1 MLNAVTVSQIKRQL
15 SNINQQSK
23 NDQSMKHAF
32 LFCAL
37 LFSYFSHSQNSVQ
50 SEALPKIGTINGTV
64 IDQSLKQP
72 IPYATVAIKSD
83 DSVIQ
88 GGITEE
94 DGGFK
99 LTNISAGK
107 YILEVQFIGY
117 QTYQKN
123 ITISTENYKVN
134 LGTIALVENVTELE
148 GVSVVAERSTI
159 EQKIDRKVINVG
171 KDLTTQG
178 ASASDIMNNLPSI
191 NVDQQTG
198 ALSMRGNS
206 NVRVMVD
213 GKLSN
218 VPVEQLLK
226 QIPSTSIKQIEL
238 ITNPSAKYNPEGM
251 SGIINIILHK
261 NANIGFNGNLSVGLA
276 YEDQAKFNSALDLNY
291 RNGKLNLYGSY
302 GNNIS
307 KYTNDGRIERFD
319 DPASTGFNENQV
331 QLLDFLNNRKS
342 HLYKLGVDYL
352 INEKNTFSVFTNQNL
367 YDGKFNGQTDIINM
381 DPSVSDTR
389 QVFTQNNN
397 NHNEQYNVV
406 YKRDFEKDGHN
417 IELEVD
423 YSNFE
428 NEEDADFRF
437 MGTSVQ
443 PDYLDFV
450 DTRRQ
455 QTIANLDYVNPLSEN
470 SKLELGL
477 EYRTFETNVDYSS
490 TGLSYNEQGNLIPTP
505 DTDFVYGMDIYSAYA
520 TFGQNFDKWSY
531 QLGARM
537 EDVGVAADTNNVR
550 SFTDD
555 YLEIYP
561 SAFVTY
567 SPSEKNQFQMSFS
580 RRVDRPGLG
589 QVNPIR
595 EWSTPKISSYGNE
608 ELLPQFTNSYEI
620 NYTRRLNNGSL
631 TFGMYY
637 RTIEDEINQ
646 VLNVDRLDLT
656 KQILTYGNFDN
667 TNAYG
672 FEVSS
677 NYKPLSWWNINAS
690 VDMYTQTQR
699 GLTELLNPSD
709 NDPSVDDIIT
719 EEVEVDNVAFNARLN
734 NNFTITKKLSLSLF
748 GFYRGENESLQLT
761 TKPMYFVNTGA
772 RYSFADGKGSFSLNF
787 NDVFNTMKF
796 GLEGERPYRQNG
808 TFNWESRTIYAGIT
822 YRFGDGKN
830 RKVNRKNRDDNTKES
845 SGGFL

>member
-1 MLNAVTVSQIKRQL
+1 
-15 SNINQQSK
+15 
-23 NDQSMKHAF
+23 MKHAF

-37 LFSYFSHSQNSVQ
+37 LISYFSYSQNSAQ
-50 SEALPKIGTINGTV
+50 SNTLSKTGTINGIV

-72 IPYATVAIKSD
+72 IPYATVAIKTNGN
-83 DSVIQ
+83 VIQ
-88 GGITEE
+88 GGITEN
-94 DGGFK
+94 DGSFTLSNVSIGNY
-99 LTNISAGK
+99 T
-107 YILEVQFIGY
+107 LEVQFIGY
-117 QTYQKN
+117 QTYHTD
-123 ITISTENYKVN
+123 IIISMNKSKVD
-134 LGTIALVENVTELE
+134 LGTITLVENVTELE

-178 ASASDIMNNLPSI
+178 ASAADIMNNLPSI

-261 NANIGFNGNLSVGLA
+261 DANIGFNGNVSIGLA
-276 YEDQAKFNSALDLNY
+276 YEDEAKFNSAIDLNY
-291 RNGKLNLYGSY
+291 RNGKFNLYGSY
-302 GNNIS
+302 GNNIG
-307 KYTNDGRIERFD
+307 KYTNDGIIERFD
-319 DPASTGFNENQV
+319 DPTSTGFNENQL
-331 QLLDFLNNRKS
+331 QLLNFFNNAKS
-342 HLYKLGVDYL
+342 HLYKVGVDYF
-352 INEKNTFSVFTNQNL
+352 INEKNTFSVFTNQNI
-367 YDGKFNGQTDIINM
+367 YDGKYSGHTNIINI
-381 DPSVSDTR
+381 DPSVTDTR
-389 QVFTQNNN
+389 QIFKQNSN
-397 NHNEQYNVV
+397 NHNEQYNAV
-406 YKRDFEKDGHN
+406 YKRDFVKDGHN

-423 YSNFE
+423 YSKFE
-428 NEEDADFRF
+428 NEENADFRF
-437 MGTSVQ
+437 MGTSTQ

-450 DTRRQ
+450 DTRRE

-477 EYRTFETNVDYSS
+477 EYRTFETNIDYSS
-490 TGLSYNEQGNLIPTP
+490 TGLSFNDQGNLIPTP
-505 DTDFVYGMDIYSAYA
+505 DTDFIYGMDIYSAYA

-531 QLGARM
+531 QLGARL
-537 EDVGVAADTNNVR
+537 EDVGVAADTNSVR

-555 YLEIYP
+555 YLEVYP

-567 SPSEKNQFQMSFS
+567 APSEENQFQVSFS

-595 EWSTPKISSYGNE
+595 DWSTPKISSYGNE

-637 RTIEDEINQ
+637 RSIEDEINQ
-646 VLNVDRLDLT
+646 VLYVDRLDPT
-656 KQILTYGNFDN
+656 KQILTYDNFDN

-672 FEVSS
+672 FEISS
-677 NYKPLSWWNINAS
+677 NYRPFSWWNINTS
-690 VDMYTQTQR
+690 IDMYTQTQR

-709 NDPSVDDIIT
+709 NEPSVDDIVT
-719 EEVEVDNVAFNARLN
+719 QEVEVDNVAFNARMN

-748 GFYRGENESLQLT
+748 GFYRGRNESLQIT
-761 TKPMYFVNTGA
+761 SKPMYFINTGA

-787 NDVFNTMKF
+787 NDIFNTMKF

-822 YRFGDGKN
+822 YRFGEGKN
-830 RKVNRKNRDDNTKES
+830 RKVERKNRDANTKES
-845 SGGFL
+845 SGGFM